1 MELNNELSKKQIAEI
16 ETEVKQTALSHLNA
30 KDAATALS
38 NYTKDATIASNGFL
52 YTSRQEFTEDIKA
65 FYVSLKRIDLAEWEE
80 TRINVIGKNAATFNA
95 KFRWVSTDTSGQK
108 MNLQGVWSALF
119 VREGEC
125 WKIKMRH
132 ESFIHLKEQSD

>member
-1 MELNNELSKKQIAEI
+1 MLAQP
-16 ETEVKQTALSHLNA
+16 
-30 KDAATALS
+30 
-38 NYTKDATIASNGFL
+38 GFK
-52 YTSRQEFTEDIKA
+52 I
-65 FYVSLKRIDLAEWEE
+65 LAQPGFKIPLWE
-80 TRINVIGKNAATFNA
+80 
-95 KFRWVSTDTSGQK
+95 STDTSGQK

>member
-16 ETEVKQTALSHLNA
+16 ETEVKQTAVSHLNA

-38 NYTKDATIASNGFL
+38 NYTKDATLASNGFL
-52 YTSRQEFTEDIKA
+52 YNSREEFTEDIQA
-65 FYVSLKRIDLAEWEE
+65 FYGSLKRIDLADWEE
-80 TRINVIGKNAATFNA
+80 IRINVIGDNAATFNA
-95 KFRWVSTDTSGQK
+95 KFRWVSTDTFGQE

-132 ESFIHLKEQSD
+132 ESFVHLKEQSD

>member
-1 MELNNELSKKQIAEI
+1 MELNNELSIKQIAEI
-16 ETEVKQTALSHLNA
+16 ETEVKLAALSHLNA
-30 KDAATALS
+30 EDAVTALS
-38 NYTKDATIASNGFL
+38 NYTEDATIASNSCL
-52 YTSRQEFTEDIKA
+52 YTSRQAFTEDIKA
-65 FYVSLKRIDLAEWEE
+65 FYGSLKRIDLAEWEAI
-80 TRINVIGKNAATFNA
+80 RINVISKNAGTFNA